1 MRGFTGPDLAGRCP
15 RCVMR
20 LGLCYCGELAP
31 VECRTEVL
39 ILRHAK
45 EAFRTTNT
53 ARVAEIALSR
63 CRVIGWEGRE
73 SELPPLEDAWLLFPG
88 DGPSTPPGPP
98 PERLVVLDGSWRQA
112 RRIFLRCPALHAL
125 PRLSLAPPAV
135 AAPRLRASP
144 APSAMSTLEAI
155 ARALEGLD
163 GAEVGRAL
171 DRAHAIA
178 TERVLASRGLGGKG
192 LAALQ
197 AASGE

>member
-1 MRGFTGPDLAGRCP
+1 MRGYTGPDLAGRCP

-31 VECRTEVL
+31 VAAHTEVL

-53 ARVAEIALSR
+53 ARVAEIALAR
-63 CRVIGWEGRE
+63 CRVIDWEGRE
-73 SELPPLEDAWLLFPG
+73 SELPPLDGAWLLFPG
-88 DGPSTPPGPP
+88 SGPARPAGPP

-112 RRIFLRCPALHAL
+112 RRIFLRCTALHGL

-144 APSAMSTLEAI
+144 APAAMSTLEAI
-155 ARALEGLD
+155 ARALESLD
-163 GAEVGRAL
+163 GADVGAAL
-171 DRAHAIA
+171 DRAHAMA

-192 LAALQ
+192 LAELQ
-197 AASGE
+197 RDA